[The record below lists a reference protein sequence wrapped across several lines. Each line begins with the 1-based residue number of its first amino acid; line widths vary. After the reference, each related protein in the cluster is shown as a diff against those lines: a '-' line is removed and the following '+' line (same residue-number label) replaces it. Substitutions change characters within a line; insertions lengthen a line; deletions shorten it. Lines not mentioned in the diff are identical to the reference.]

1 MRKDRLSDF
10 VEAAL
15 AAGESKARISEAL
28 HRAGWQTGEIQTA
41 LAAFADVEFAIPVP
55 RPTSQPSARDSFLYL
70 LLFTALYMSAI
81 SLGTL
86 LYQFINI
93 GFPDPVQRQYES
105 MQVEENLRW
114 GAAMLIIFLP
124 VYIIMDRKV
133 SRLRSANPDHGRS
146 GVRRWLTYLTLY
158 ATAIIFLSDLGFL
171 LYIFLKG
178 ELTSRVFLKALAI
191 AGISALIFWRYL
203 AEMRGDEA
211 PAREQI

>member
-1 MRKDRLSDF
+1 MIRRPPRSTRTDTLFPYTTLFRS
-10 VEAAL
+10 
-15 AAGESKARISEAL
+15 
-28 HRAGWQTGEIQTA
+28 
-41 LAAFADVEFAIPVP
+41 AAFADVEFAIPVP

-133 SRLRSANPDHGRS
+133 KIGRAH
-146 GVRRWLTYLTLY
+146 V
-158 ATAIIFLSDLGFL
+158 
-171 LYIFLKG
+171 
-178 ELTSRVFLKALAI
+178 
-191 AGISALIFWRYL
+191 
-203 AEMRGDEA
+203 
-211 PAREQI
+211 

>member
-1 MRKDRLSDF
+1 
-10 VEAAL
+10 
-15 AAGESKARISEAL
+15 
-28 HRAGWQTGEIQTA
+28 
-41 LAAFADVEFAIPVP
+41 
-55 RPTSQPSARDSFLYL
+55 
-70 LLFTALYMSAI
+70 MSAI

-191 AGISALIFWRYL
+191 AGISADRSEERRVGY
-203 AEMRGDEA
+203 ECVSTCKSRGS
-211 PAREQI
+211 R

>member
-1 MRKDRLSDF
+1 M
-10 VEAAL
+10 
-15 AAGESKARISEAL
+15 G
-28 HRAGWQTGEIQTA
+28 
-41 LAAFADVEFAIPVP
+41 
-55 RPTSQPSARDSFLYL
+55 
-70 LLFTALYMSAI
+70 
-81 SLGTL
+81 
-86 LYQFINI
+86 
-93 GFPDPVQRQYES
+93 
-105 MQVEENLRW
+105 
-114 GAAMLIIFLP
+114 
-124 VYIIMDRKV
+124 RKV

-211 PAREQI
+211 PAREQRSEARRVGKECVIRVDLGGGRIIKKK